1 MPIDKKYIDYFG
13 VRCGNKN
20 VIFTNNDSAYETA
33 ISLNK
38 KGFALSKVII
48 SWL

>member
-1 MPIDKKYIDYFG
+1 MFIISVKKYIDFFG
-13 VRCGNKN
+13 VKCGNKN

-38 KGFALSKVII
+38 KGINVK
-48 SWL
+48 